1 MSVNKELSYAPIR
14 SVGKNNH
21 KIIEIENISV
31 AYDNN
36 VVLKNVNLTINSDDF
51 IGVIGPNGGGKT
63 TLLKS
68 ILGLIPLKSGSIKY
82 FDQNGEVPSL
92 RIGYMPQNNSIDR
105 SFPISV
111 YEVVQSGLA
120 GESSIF
126 RSYTRLQKAA
136 VDEIIKQLD
145 LESLRKRP
153 INELSGGQLQRTF
166 LGRALVMKPQL
177 LILDEPNSYLD
188 KESENKLFELL
199 QELRPNAAIM
209 LVSHNIASVRAIA
222 KSLACVNGNLHYHT
236 NTAIPTECFY
246 EFY

>member
-1 MSVNKELSYAPIR
+1 MNKIVS
-14 SVGKNNH
+14 
-21 KIIEIENISV
+21 IENLVI
-31 AYDNN
+31 AYDSQT
-36 VVLKNVNLTINSDDF
+36 VLNNVNLTINSDDF
-51 IGVIGPNGGGKT
+51 IGIIGPNGGGKT
-63 TLLKS
+63 TLLKA
-68 ILGLIPLKSGSIKY
+68 ILGLIPLKSGSIRFY
-82 FDQNGEVPSL
+82 ENGLETPTI

-105 SFPISV
+105 SFPINV
-111 YEVVQSGLA
+111 YDVVLSGLA
-120 GESSIF
+120 GENGILKTYS
-126 RSYTRLQKAA
+126 RAQKKAA
-136 VDEIIKQLD
+136 DEIIQQLD
-145 LESLRKRP
+145 LESIKKRP
-153 INELSGGQLQRTF
+153 ISQLSGGQLQRTF

-188 KESENKLFELL
+188 KESENKLFDLL

>member
-1 MSVNKELSYAPIR
+1 MS
-14 SVGKNNH
+14 

-31 AYDNN
+31 AYDHN
-36 VVLKNVNLTINSDDF
+36 VVLKNVNLTIQNDDF

-63 TLLKS
+63 TLLKA
-68 ILGLIPLKSGSIKY
+68 ILGLIPLKSGTIRY
-82 FDQNGEVPSL
+82 FDRGQEVASL

-111 YEVVQSGLA
+111 NEVVLSGLA
-120 GESSIF
+120 GENGLL
-126 RSYTRLQKAA
+126 RSYTREQKAA
-136 VDEIIKQLD
+136 ADEIIQQLD

-153 INELSGGQLQRTF
+153 ISQLSGGQLQRTF

-188 KESENKLFELL
+188 KESENKLFDLL

-222 KSLACVNGNLHYHT
+222 KSLACVNGNLHYHA

>member
-1 MSVNKELSYAPIR
+1 MS
-14 SVGKNNH
+14 

-31 AYDNN
+31 AYDSN
-36 VVLKNVNLTINSDDF
+36 VVLKGVNLIINNDDF

-63 TLLKS
+63 TLLKA
-68 ILGLIPLKSGSIKY
+68 ILGLIPLQSGSIR
-82 FDQNGEVPSL
+82 FFENDGEVPSL
-92 RIGYMPQNNSIDR
+92 RIGYMPQNNNIDR

-111 YEVVQSGLA
+111 NDVVLSGLA
-120 GESSIF
+120 GESGLF
-126 RSYTRLQKAA
+126 RSFTREQKGLA
-136 VDEIIKQLD
+136 DEIIRQLD

-153 INELSGGQLQRTF
+153 ISQLSGGQLQRTF

-188 KESENKLFELL
+188 KESENKLFDIL

-209 LVSHNIASVRAIA
+209 LVSHNIASVRTIA

>member
-1 MSVNKELSYAPIR
+1 MS
-14 SVGKNNH
+14 
-21 KIIEIENISV
+21 KIIKIENLSV
-31 AYDNN
+31 AYEQN
-36 VVLKNVNLTINSDDF
+36 VVLNNVNLTINSDDF
-51 IGVIGPNGGGKT
+51 IGIIGPNGGGKT
-63 TLLKS
+63 TLLKA
-68 ILGLIPLKSGSIKY
+68 ILGLAPLKTGTIRF
-82 FDQNGEVPSL
+82 FDNDVEVPSL
-92 RIGYMPQNNSIDR
+92 RIGYMPQNNNIDR

-111 YEVVQSGLA
+111 NEVVLSGLA
-120 GESSIF
+120 GENGILT
-126 RSYTRLQKAA
+126 SYTREQKAA
-136 VDEIIKQLD
+136 ADEIIQQLD
-145 LESLRKRP
+145 LESLRKRS
-153 INELSGGQLQRTF
+153 INQLSGGQLQRTF

-188 KESENKLFELL
+188 KESENKLFDLL

>member
-1 MSVNKELSYAPIR
+1 MSN
-14 SVGKNNH
+14 
-21 KIIEIENISV
+21 IIEIENLSV

-36 VVLKNVNLTINSDDF
+36 IVLKNVNLTIKNDDF
-51 IGVIGPNGGGKT
+51 IGIIGPNGGGKT
-63 TLLKS
+63 TLLKA
-68 ILGLIPLKSGSIKY
+68 ILGLIPLKDGSIRY
-82 FDQNGEVPSL
+82 FENGVEVPSL

-111 YEVVQSGLA
+111 NEVILSGLA
-120 GESSIF
+120 GANGLLRKLSNE
-126 RSYTRLQKAA
+126 QKAA
-136 VDEIIKQLD
+136 ADEIIRQLD

-153 INELSGGQLQRTF
+153 ISQLSGGQLQRTF

-188 KESENKLFELL
+188 KESENKLFDIL

-209 LVSHNIASVRAIA
+209 LVSHNIASVRSIA

>member
-1 MSVNKELSYAPIR
+1 MSN
-14 SVGKNNH
+14 
-21 KIIEIENISV
+21 IIEIENLSV

-36 VVLKNVNLTINSDDF
+36 IVLKNVNLTIKNDDF
-51 IGVIGPNGGGKT
+51 IGIIGPNGGGKT
-63 TLLKS
+63 TLLKA
-68 ILGLIPLKSGSIKY
+68 ILGLIPLKDGSIRY
-82 FDQNGEVPSL
+82 FENGVEVPSL

-111 YEVVQSGLA
+111 NEVILSGLA
-120 GESSIF
+120 GANGLLRKLSNE
-126 RSYTRLQKAA
+126 QKAA
-136 VDEIIKQLD
+136 ADEIIRQLD
-145 LESLRKRP
+145 LESLQKRP
-153 INELSGGQLQRTF
+153 ISQLSGGQLQRTF

-188 KESENKLFELL
+188 KESENKLFDIL

-209 LVSHNIASVRAIA
+209 LVSHNIASVRSIA